1 MDEGNEQSFRKCV
14 RHLFGDAAGQRRT
27 ALLQKRRHSRDG
39 AGFQSHIC
47 IQKDQNGVRGEPGEH
62 IASVLFS
69 TPAWGKRRGGFDAHA
84 SIRAGDRA
92 NNFRR
97 LIGRCAG
104 PGGLAAA
111 ILLAAAG
118 LRVKVIERLGV
129 VGVRTSAIAARGF
142 KLDLGPT
149 FFLFP
154 RVLEEIFAAAGASL
168 RSEVEMVRLDPVSDC
183 IRRRRRAVC
192 DSGGLA
198 GGGSDCA
205 AESAGRGRVSTVPE

>member
-1 MDEGNEQSFRKCV
+1 M
-14 RHLFGDAAGQRRT
+14 
-27 ALLQKRRHSRDG
+27 
-39 AGFQSHIC
+39 
-47 IQKDQNGVRGEPGEH
+47 RGKPGEH

-129 VGVRTSAIAARGF
+129 
-142 KLDLGPT
+142 LGAT
-149 FFLFP
+149 
-154 RVLEEIFAAAGASL
+154 RL
-168 RSEVEMVRLDPVSDC
+168 RLP
-183 IRRRRRAVC
+183 
-192 DSGGLA
+192 LA
-198 GGGSDCA
+198 GSSWISVRRFFFFRA
-205 AESAGRGRVSTVPE
+205 SWRKSLPRLGRVCAVR

>member
-27 ALLQKRRHSRDG
+27 ALLQKSRHSRDG

-92 NNFRR
+92 NDVD
-97 LIGRCAG
+97 LVL
-104 PGGLAAA
+104 GL
-111 ILLAAAG
+111 G
-118 LRVKVIERLGV
+118 
-129 VGVRTSAIAARGF
+129 S
-142 KLDLGPT
+142 
-149 FFLFP
+149 
-154 RVLEEIFAAAGASL
+154 
-168 RSEVEMVRLDPVSDC
+168 
-183 IRRRRRAVC
+183 C
-192 DSGGLA
+192 D
-198 GGGSDCA
+198 
-205 AESAGRGRVSTVPE
+205 SAGRGRAASEGD